1 MLELQNM
8 LPICQQRK
16 TLKTYIQ
23 SKISTLMNLIPP
35 PNGRSRFTKAA
46 ETLRVSLN
54 LQTSKQMYV
63 STMKEE
69 KNKNVSRT
77 TDNSANPFL

>member
-1 MLELQNM
+1 
-8 LPICQQRK
+8 
-16 TLKTYIQ
+16 
-23 SKISTLMNLIPP
+23 MNSIPP
-35 PNGRSRFTKAA
+35 PNGGSRFTKAA